1 MGVFVR
7 KFGLK
12 YNSSCNNYLFSRN
25 CHADQQLEPG
35 PLRDVCKLGPR
46 DEDDYSLATLQCDF
60 LKVRVYTLNFAEF
73 SEHQKRVKLHQ
84 VGVNLKF
91 TLGKCKLTIRECIFT
106 PRLGYA
112 NTVSV

>member
-1 MGVFVR
+1 MS
-7 KFGLK
+7 K
-12 YNSSCNNYLFSRN
+12 
-25 CHADQQLEPG
+25 
-35 PLRDVCKLGPR
+35 
-46 DEDDYSLATLQCDF
+46 
-60 LKVRVYTLNFAEF
+60 YTLNFAVF

-112 NTVSV
+112 KVGLFNTVKVYLYTTVD

>member
-1 MGVFVR
+1 VFYPTWFPR
-7 KFGLK
+7 SLAFSNILK
-12 YNSSCNNYLFSRN
+12 WAIWTFEFINNAFN
-25 CHADQQLEPG
+25 
-35 PLRDVCKLGPR
+35 LRDLLLVFWSTKNV
-46 DEDDYSLATLQCDF
+46 SN
-60 LKVRVYTLNFAEF
+60 TLNFAVF
-73 SEHQKRVKLHQ
+73 IEHQKRVKLHQ